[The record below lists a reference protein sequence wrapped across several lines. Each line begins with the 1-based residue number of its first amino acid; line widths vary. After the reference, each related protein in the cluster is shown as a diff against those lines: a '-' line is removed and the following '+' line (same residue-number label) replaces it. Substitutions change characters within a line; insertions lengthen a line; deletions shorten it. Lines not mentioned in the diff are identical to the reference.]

1 MKISQS
7 VVIRVI
13 FFLTAAAAASWLSFF
28 NLFLKNH
35 IGLSD
40 GQIGVVI
47 AIQQVNT
54 LLILPFWGMIADR
67 FGRKNMLTL
76 TMFIAVFM
84 LWGFLLQKTFLAII
98 LFVYIFTLFNNP
110 VFPLLDSVA
119 LDFLEQEKKQSYGE
133 LRLWASV
140 GWALSSAITG
150 LFISANNSY
159 MIFIIASCLLA
170 MSFMVLHFFY
180 KPLKV
185 TRSLKTLKFNAVR
198 QVFMLDPRLTTIFI
212 IMFFYGVF
220 SSPVHLFIN
229 IYYMEIGAGYHHVGY
244 AFLFQAMAEVPF
256 FIFGKRIIDRFGAR
270 RLIVFT
276 MIVTSFRLLAYGF
289 ISNPWFAILLGTTH
303 GISLALFFLAF
314 IAFVHQ
320 FIPAEYRATGQSLIY
335 AIYFGGGLALGNI
348 ITGVVSEF
356 VGMQKT
362 MMIQGGMSM
371 VLVIVTL
378 FLLGAWGKIKKASLA
393 KYQKR

>member
-1 MKISQS
+1 MRINQS
-7 VVIRVI
+7 IIIKLI

-40 GQIGVVI
+40 SQIGIVI
-47 AIQQVNT
+47 AIQQINT

-76 TMFIAVFM
+76 TMFIAILM
-84 LWGFLLQKTFLAII
+84 LWGFLLQQTFLAVI

-110 VFPLLDSVA
+110 IFPLLDSVA
-119 LDFLEQEKKQSYGE
+119 LDFLEQKKTQSYGE
-133 LRLWASV
+133 LRLWASI
-140 GWALSSAITG
+140 GWAVSSAVTG
-150 LFISANNSY
+150 IFISASNSY

-170 MSFMVLHFFY
+170 TSFLVLHFLY
-180 KPLKV
+180 KPLQV
-185 TRSLKTLKFNAVR
+185 TRSLKTLKLNAVR
-198 QVFMLDPRLTTIFI
+198 KVFMLDPRLTTIFV

-229 IYYMEIGAGYHHVGY
+229 IYYMEIGAEFRHVGY
-244 AFLFQAMAEVPF
+244 AFLFQALAEVPF

-270 RLIVFT
+270 KLIVFT
-276 MIVTSFRLLAYGF
+276 MIVTSLRLVAYGF

-348 ITGVVSEF
+348 ITGIVSEA

-362 MMIQGGMSM
+362 MMIQGGLSFAL
-371 VLVIVTL
+371 VLVTL
-378 FLLGAWGKIKKASLA
+378 LLLGAWGKIRNASLR
-393 KYQKR
+393 KNRKG